1 MQQYH
6 IKSQAPALDEI
17 FEIEDGDTLGHMFRV
32 MRLNEGDLIQL
43 VFDDRKL
50 ALTEVVEGQKF
61 KITEFLER
69 SVELPVDVTIA
80 MGYPKGD
87 KLDFLAQK
95 GTELGM
101 HALWGFPAD
110 WSVAKLDHK
119 KIGKRANRLEKIA
132 QGASEQSKR
141 LVVPKVQLFENKG
154 DFLNKLSNFDLILV
168 AYEESAKEE
177 EKAGFVQALETL
189 KFGQRVLVIFGPEG
203 GISPKEI
210 DCFLEN
216 GAKIVGL
223 GPRIMRAETAPLYAL
238 SSLSFY
244 LELLNNKE

>member
-6 IKSQAPALDEI
+6 IKSQAPALGEV
-17 FEIEDGDTLGHMFRV
+17 FEIEDADTLGHMFRV
-32 MRLNEGDLIQL
+32 MRLVEGDQIQL
-43 VFDDRKL
+43 VFEGRKL
-50 ALTEVVEGQKF
+50 ALAKVVEDQKF
-61 KITEFLER
+61 EITEFLEK
-69 SVELPVDVTIA
+69 SVELPVDVTVA

-101 HALWGFPAD
+101 HGLWAFPAD
-110 WSVAKLDHK
+110 WSVAKLDGK
-119 KIGKRANRLEKIA
+119 KIGKRAMRLEKIA

-141 LVVPKVQLFENKG
+141 LLVPEIRLFESKG
-154 DFLNKLSNFDLILV
+154 DFLNKLADFDLILV
-168 AYEESAKEE
+168 AYEESAKEG
-177 EKAGFVQALETL
+177 EKAGFVKALESLTP
-189 KFGQRVLVIFGPEG
+189 GQKVLIIFGPEG

-210 DCFLEN
+210 DRFLEA

-238 SSLSFY
+238 SSISLY
-244 LELLNNKE
+244 LELLNNN